1 LPEIVESGQVFL
13 VVCRSCESS
22 SSHHEQNLSLFQAHF
37 MLERTSPFSKPV
49 HKGVGFDANT
59 FVIYN
64 IELVNL
70 SY

>member
-1 LPEIVESGQVFL
+1 MNLGDLL
-13 VVCRSCESS
+13 VHGLIKLKIR
-22 SSHHEQNLSLFQAHF
+22 NGF
-37 MLERTSPFSKPV
+37 KPV